1 MAESRENSFFPQS
14 YSDYVLGDPSDL
26 DLDLELEAVI
36 QNMPEIL
43 REIEESEAA
52 VRCNP
57 SPSNKP
63 GFIGLGPSGLTFLWH
78 LLEGYPNYQFVV
90 FDRDPLNFDGV
101 RNVEMA
107 GSPAEVARECS
118 LVFTRFFDV
127 KCVQQVLAKFLFSN
141 CQNSRSTSM
150 KMASQLYQLCSKKAL
165 SKCRIWRHLNMSLS
179 QAPSKQKVVSFWR

>member
-14 YSDYVLGDPSDL
+14 YSDYVLEEIGVDPNPVDDSTDL
-26 DLDLELEAVI
+26 DLALELEAVI

-52 VRCNP
+52 DRCDP
-57 SPSNKP
+57 SPSNKL

-78 LLEGYPNYQFVV
+78 LLEGYPNYHFVV

-101 RNVEMA
+101 PNIEMV

-127 KCVQQVLAKFLFSN
+127 KCVQQVLKIFFFKLSKFSFSNCQNFPFQTVKISLFKLSKFLFSN
-141 CQNSRSTSM
+141 CQFFQGLLR
-150 KMASQLYQLCSKKAL
+150 
-165 SKCRIWRHLNMSLS
+165 
-179 QAPSKQKVVSFWR
+179 